1 MRWNKALGGCIRIFK
16 SLLVDLA
23 VQSMEAS
30 SVSDFIHVRIS
41 LREPLSLLV
50 DARLQHTPF
59 ISHVLLVLYIPHKP
73 RFLMLHPTTSRFLN
87 LDVLASRRYH
97 ALDKLHFHKHLIAQ
111 IHCALLLPIKHKPPP
126 S

>member
-30 SVSDFIHVRIS
+30 SVSDFIRVCIS

-50 DARLQHTPF
+50 DTRL
-59 ISHVLLVLYIPHKP
+59 
-73 RFLMLHPTTSRFLN
+73 
-87 LDVLASRRYH
+87 
-97 ALDKLHFHKHLIAQ
+97 
-111 IHCALLLPIKHKPPP
+111 
-126 S
+126 